1 MIYRVYIKRLLDI
14 VGGLLALPFVLL
26 FMVVFGPMIW
36 LEDKGT
42 IFYKAK
48 RRGKNGKIF
57 EMYKLRSMKM
67 NCPDIR
73 NKDNSTF
80 NSPNDPR
87 ITRIGKFLRR
97 TSIDEFPQFLNVLKG
112 DMSLIGPRPTTIDKP
127 LEEYDQKRITRL
139 KVKPGITGYTQ
150 AYFRNSISQ
159 EEKFEYDAKYATNVS
174 FKMDLKILSKTI
186 DSVLHHKNIYQG

>member
-14 VGGLLALPFVLL
+14 VGSLLALPFVLL
-26 FMVVFGPMIW
+26 FMVVFGSMIW

-57 EMYKLRSMKM
+57 EMYKFRSMKM

-73 NKDNSTF
+73 NEDNSTF

-159 EEKFEYDAKYATNVS
+159 EEKFEYDAKYATHIS